1 MLTQITRHLSQRALQ
16 WASCVVLTVVSRSC
30 PRCDVRRLCSVD
42 IAAVR
47 HHDLPDISACTSSR
61 SAAAACHSRGEILLL
76 YLYHVMVPS
85 RFILTAFLSIVCLS
99 HGLCLLKCWTD
110 YCRFC
115 CQSLFNPL
123 IFLEFN
129 PTELGSP
136 KENCWEM
143 MEQGLIF
150 TGRMPLLSPT

>member
-1 MLTQITRHLSQRALQ
+1 LSQRVLQ
-16 WASCVVLTVVSRSC
+16 LASCVVLTVVSRSC

-85 RFILTAFLSIVCLS
+85 RFILTAFLSTVCL
-99 HGLCLLKCWTD
+99 LAKMLDRLL
-110 YCRFC
+110 
-115 CQSLFNPL
+115 P
-123 IFLEFN
+123 I
-129 PTELGSP
+129 
-136 KENCWEM
+136 
-143 MEQGLIF
+143 
-150 TGRMPLLSPT
+150 LLSVFV